1 LQYQVNNNDTPIRFY
16 YPVEFVTL
24 QNPNETFTVRDIRT
38 TVQDAEDRLN
48 YPFDEHYFWSG
59 FRAYILLPLET
70 PPTYYI
76 ACDDYG
82 FHEVFSVRP
91 VPLILGSAFTHGL
104 LLMAH
109 YHKQWAYVPLE
120 PFNFHFQRFNAYID
134 YQKDQVRFE
143 SQDYILLLTSYY
155 QQDRP
160 NHGSGAFI
168 VRNGAVE
175 NLFPI
180 ILNRY
185 DGIGWSDLSRFPFP
199 PLPVPRNSVPT
210 RPDLLSTLPPPV
222 VEEGGEEK

>member
-1 LQYQVNNNDTPIRFY
+1 MESPSGN
-16 YPVEFVTL
+16 
-24 QNPNETFTVRDIRT
+24 FTIRDIRT

-48 YPFDEHYFWSG
+48 NTWDSHYFWSG
-59 FRAYILLPLET
+59 FRASILLPLEV

-82 FHEVFSVRP
+82 FHEIFSVRP
-91 VPLILGSAFTHGL
+91 VPLLLGSAFTHGL

-120 PFNFHFQRFNAYID
+120 PFNFRFQRFKPEID
-134 YQKDQVRFE
+134 YQNDKIKFE
-143 SQDYILLLTSYY
+143 CQDYILLLTSYY
-155 QQDRP
+155 QQDFP

-168 VRNGAVE
+168 VRNGRVE
-175 NLFPI
+175 KLFPI
-180 ILNRY
+180 TLNHY
-185 DGIGWSDLSRFPFP
+185 NYIGWSDYSRFPFP

-222 VEEGGEEK
+222 VEDGGEQKK